1 MTSAWGDAW
10 GVAWGD
16 AWGTLGVVPRR
27 RRRGVAEFYYPPR
40 REVEREDVA
49 ALPEPAPPQA
59 VPEVQPI
66 IPGAA
71 LPVRKPIVARDLRDL
86 GRVLGLDA
94 ASLERARRQAE
105 IDEDDEEVLLLL

>member
-1 MTSAWGDAW
+1 MLL
-10 GVAWGD
+10 
-16 AWGTLGVVPRR
+16 TLFAPQPTR

-71 LPVRKPIVARDLRDL
+71 KPVRKPIVARDLRDL